1 MLSLLI
7 IPVLY
12 LKYGVCDQ
20 MDSSRLDRSPTDLH
34 IMKKAVY
41 HLNDR
46 DKPTTKLNDYDSPH
60 LIPIDVL
67 DSHHVTKKEEVSYQ
81 LASSSL
87 SQAVDKS
94 TKKSFHDP
102 DLRPTEKSLSE
113 KLEKK
118 TYDYDLDYD
127 QMLKRPSYHLEGHKP
142 DRGQIYRKKPSFF
155 MDNLDQRK
163 KPYHSVESSTDD
175 TSDTTQKPH
184 VKKLFNTKKHTDL
197 DNQFESEEKDEINID
212 VGGSQ
217 NPSLEEFLNS
227 YAQKIKHEKYG
238 DKDDYSNDIKA
249 GKGKK
254 SWTLLNSKHHHHPYD
269 DRKGWVSLEP
279 IPWSVSKVSKWQS
292 KYKPTEKPPWHSRPW
307 LDYQET
313 NSAQDDGY
321 KYPTVNSLIDKKKY
335 QVYYMP
341 NNEQTPEPTYHK
353 PNYGHVSNP
362 HNIYNDDYLQDAD
375 CDHRH
380 HNSPHKYNSVR
391 PTHHAYDRDH
401 EPHSLIT
408 DGLPANFPRQ
418 PHGPSRRL
426 GVPLE
431 ASSGEESGSQEGEWV
446 LLSTT
451 KGYKVPPGGRTGR
464 QLTDVAAA
472 GERGGRMDI
481 GESKMVLIDR
491 SA

>member
-20 MDSSRLDRSPTDLH
+20 MDSSRLDRNPIDVH
-34 IMKKAVY
+34 MMKKAVY

-46 DKPTTKLNDYDSPH
+46 DKSTAKSNDYVSPH
-60 LIPIDVL
+60 LVPIDVL
-67 DSHHVTKKEEVSYQ
+67 DRHHVTKKEVSYQ
-81 LASSSL
+81 LASRST
-87 SQAVDKS
+87 SQAIEKS
-94 TKKSFHDP
+94 TKKSFEIDDP
-102 DLRPTEKSLSE
+102 DLRPTEKNNA
-113 KLEKK
+113 
-118 TYDYDLDYD
+118 
-127 QMLKRPSYHLEGHKP
+127 
-142 DRGQIYRKKPSFF
+142 DR
-155 MDNLDQRK
+155 RK
-163 KPYHSVESSTDD
+163 KPYHSSDSSIAD
-175 TSDTTQKPH
+175 TLDTTQNSH

-197 DNQFESEEKDEINID
+197 DNQFESDEKDEINID

-254 SWTLLNSKHHHHPYD
+254 SWSLLNSKHHHHPYD

-292 KYKPTEKPPWHSRPW
+292 KYKPTEKPAWHSRPW
-307 LDYQET
+307 LDYPET

-335 QVYYMP
+335 QVYYVQ
-341 NNEQTPEPTYHK
+341 NNEQNPEPTYHK
-353 PNYGHVSNP
+353 PSYGHMSNS
-362 HNIYNDDYLQDAD
+362 HNSYNDDYLQEAD
-375 CDHRH
+375 CDHKQ
-380 HNSPHKYNSVR
+380 HNRPHKYNNIR
-391 PTHHAYDRDH
+391 PLQHAYDRDH

-431 ASSGEESGSQEGEWV
+431 TSSGEEPASQEGEWV

-464 QLTDVAAA
+464 QLTDAAVV
-472 GERGGRMDI
+472 GQPQRGDRVDI
-481 GESKMVLIDR
+481 GESKMGLIGP
-491 SA
+491 SV